1 MVTEMS
7 EIEKLAMQ
15 WIYDLRDEYRHL
27 RKCKKELESR
37 PDDWQYYMR
46 VVIKSEKYSRNYKYV
61 SQLCYTIGG
70 TVLNKFK
77 ELAENRQKTM

>member
-1 MVTEMS
+1 MS

-27 RKCKKELESR
+27 LKCKKELESHS
-37 PDDWQYYMR
+37 DDWQRYMR
-46 VVIKSEKYSRNYKYV
+46 VVIKSEKYMQKYRYV

-70 TVLNKFK
+70 TVLYKFK
-77 ELAENRQKTM
+77 ELAENRQETI